1 MKIAYVIIGAVV
13 LVGLAGAGGFF
24 GGMTYAQ
31 SQAQNTASD
40 FARQRAIQGGQ
51 GNGTGGQNSAG
62 GANNPC
68 GFGGFGGFQGNGG
81 TQGAQGGSTSG
92 AGQANQT
99 GGQGSGEDNNAQGS
113 GHRQGGGQF
122 GGQFGGFAALGNC
135 VARGQIKSVDGGTV
149 QISTAD
155 SVVTVKV
162 SDSTV
167 ISKTD
172 RGTISDL
179 HVGDRVTV
187 FSQETGDSPTA
198 SNIQLQP
205 APPATATP

>member
-13 LVGLAGAGGFF
+13 LAVLAGAGGFF

-51 GNGTGGQNSAG
+51 GNGSG
-62 GANNPC
+62 GATAAAGPC

-81 TQGAQGGSTSG
+81 QGAQGGAPSG
-92 AGQANQT
+92 TGQTNQT
-99 GGQGSGEDNNAQGS
+99 GGQGTGQGTR
-113 GHRQGGGQF
+113 RQGTGGPF
-122 GGQFGGFAALGNC
+122 GGGNPFGGAGFAGSC
-135 VARGQIKSVDGGTV
+135 VARGQIKSVDGNTV

-162 SDSTV
+162 NDSTI

-179 HVGDRVTV
+179 QVGDRVTV

-198 SNIQLQP
+198 SGIQLQP